1 MHNEANEN
9 RKSGY
14 HIIRTTYVIYKIHN
28 KLYFDNT
35 KTYISYG
42 KHYWLSIGTLMDTA
56 VHM

>member
-1 MHNEANEN
+1 MKQMKLE
-9 RKSGY
+9 KVG
-14 HIIRTTYVIYKIHN
+14 IISLEGTYVIYKIRN

-35 KTYISYG
+35 KIYLSYG